1 MSAMSSPGS
10 KSHPA
15 ADPSSSVRLED
26 VLRRAADGEPL
37 GPDTRIRLDVEG
49 GHREERYVFH
59 FLASGAGEAE
69 VELHD
74 NLVDRHIARRVASL
88 EPSEFADLAR
98 RVEVPALT
106 RAALA
111 KQQIPPGSV
120 VGRLEVR
127 GAGHDVRAIF
137 MADPGQAE
145 SAGYEMP
152 PGITDVVERIYDIAA
167 EKLGV
172 DDVRPWT
179 PDERVGKGPTW
190 RG

>member
-1 MSAMSSPGS
+1 MSTQGS
-10 KSHPA
+10 KSGPA
-15 ADPSSSVRLED
+15 GIPTSPVRLED
-26 VLRRAADGEPL
+26 VLRRAADGEPV
-37 GPDTRIRLDVEG
+37 GPDVRIGLDVEG
-49 GHREERYVFH
+49 GHRDERYEFH

-69 VELHD
+69 AELHD
-74 NLVDRHIARRVASL
+74 NLAGRQVPRKMASL
-88 EPSEFADLAR
+88 EPSEFADLVR
-98 RVEVPALT
+98 RVELQPLI
-106 RAALA
+106 RASLA

-152 PGITDVVERIYDIAA
+152 AGITDVVERIYDIAA
-167 EKLGV
+167 DKLGV

-179 PDERVGKGPTW
+179 PDERGGKGPTW